1 VAVPEGVRQ
10 VLARRRA
17 RVSAAANR
25 LLECGS
31 GFAGPFLFPV
41 AAMAADLDD
50 AAALSAL
57 DELLAAG
64 MVRPGA
70 APERYEFGHA
80 LVRHAVY
87 DSLNPSRQARLHRR
101 LAHGLE
107 AARAQVPGCTDPAE
121 IVAQYALSTALPGA
135 EAGVAAAIEAAGL
148 AQAAGAHEAAVAFLT
163 TAADLAGPDDARLTT
178 VRSRRHGG
186 VVQDQRTGHRQA
198 RRRRQT
204 SGAGRAG
211 RRRPDRLPRG

>member
-1 VAVPEGVRQ
+1 MQPEAECTIIRPGALDAEAVGQLLAAEAGAPVSPSLITAIGAHTGGNPFFARAVIRHLAEERALREDSSGELETSLPLVAVPEGVRQ

-31 GFAGPFLFPV
+31 GFAGPSLFPV
-41 AAMAADLDD
+41 AARAADLDD
-50 AAALSAL
+50 AAGLSAL

-87 DSLNPSRQARLHRR
+87 DSLSPSRQARLPRR

-107 AARAQVPGCTDPAE
+107 AARARVRGCTDPAE
-121 IVAQYALSTALPGA
+121 IVA
-135 EAGVAAAIEAAGL
+135 
-148 AQAAGAHEAAVAFLT
+148 
-163 TAADLAGPDDARLTT
+163 
-178 VRSRRHGG
+178 
-186 VVQDQRTGHRQA
+186 
-198 RRRRQT
+198 
-204 SGAGRAG
+204 
-211 RRRPDRLPRG
+211 